1 MSDDAKEASSQPEF
15 QLEDM
20 PLHIGL
26 KFNDETSRIAF
37 VKYRV
42 FMASSP
48 VIAELSPDAAAIW
61 IRRMTLEL
69 LSDSLE
75 LPKVGKSRPALAA
88 IDGGK
93 S

>member
-1 MSDDAKEASSQPEF
+1 MSEANNTEF
-15 QLEDM
+15 QLEEM

-26 KFNDETSRIAF
+26 KFNDDASRVLF

-42 FMASSP
+42 FMASCP
-48 VIAELSPDAAAIW
+48 GIAELSPDAAAAW

-75 LPKVGKSRPALAA
+75 LPKVGKGKPALAA

>member
-1 MSDDAKEASSQPEF
+1 MSDKDAPEF

-26 KFNDETSRIAF
+26 KFNDDASRVQF

-42 FMASSP
+42 FMAACP
-48 VIAELSPDAAAIW
+48 GLTELPAESAAIW
-61 IRRMTLEL
+61 IRRMAVEL

-75 LPKVGKSRPALAA
+75 LPRSGKSKPALAA

-93 S
+93 T